1 MKIHKEGYTSLLITV
16 VILILINVIVYY
28 FCAGNNNT
36 FYMINIISVILFFM
50 VLQFFRVPMR
60 NQVKGDNLVIAPAD
74 GKVVVIEQTEEKE
87 FFGDKRMMISI
98 FMSPIN
104 VHCNWY
110 PVAGRVTY
118 VRYHKGKYLVAWHPK
133 ASTNNE
139 RTTIV
144 IEKDNK
150 LAVMVRQV
158 AGALAKRII
167 YYPHENDKVA
177 QGAELGF
184 IKFGSRV
191 DMYLPLNTKINV
203 KLGQKTKGG
212 ITVIGEFSKV

>member
-1 MKIHKEGYTSLLITV
+1 MKIHKEGNVSILITIFILA
-16 VILILINVIVYY
+16 VINFVIYY
-28 FCAGNNNT
+28 ISDGASGAFKISA
-36 FYMINIISVILFFM
+36 IVSVILFLL
-50 VLQFFRVPMR
+50 VLQFFRVPIR
-60 NQVKGDNLVIAPAD
+60 NQVMGTNLVIAPAD

-87 FFGDKRMMISI
+87 FFGDQRMMISI

-110 PVAGRVTY
+110 PVAGKVIY

-133 ASTNNE
+133 ASTDNE

-167 YYPHENDKVA
+167 YYPHENDKVS
-177 QGAELGF
+177 QCAELGF

-191 DMYLPLNTKINV
+191 DVYLPLNTKINV
-203 KLGQKTKGG
+203 RLGQKTTGG
-212 ITVIGEFSKV
+212 VTVLGEFNE